1 MEPNVWLGLIGGVL
15 LGWLTA
21 LPVLLLVN
29 QRLRREADRLQF
41 ELDQAAP
48 RLEQL
53 VSIQTELEQTRTQ
66 KAVLEEKLS
75 QEHLRFQETKA
86 LLDQAEE
93 RLADVFKAL
102 SKDVL
107 DQNSRL
113 FLQQAEQAFKR
124 LQESA
129 QHELEKKQVAV
140 ENLVK
145 PIGESLDKVQAVIG
159 EVEKARI
166 GAYSELR
173 QQLDELIR
181 THLPA
186 LHKETHNLVR
196 ALRQPT
202 VRGRWGEVQLRR
214 VVEMAG
220 MVEHCDFQEQVSQD
234 GRRPDL
240 IVRLPNKRLVIVD
253 AKVPLEAYLKAA
265 EVQDDQEKQRHLNEH
280 AAQLKRH
287 IQQLSQK
294 SYYEQCV
301 KQGER
306 TPEFVV
312 LFIPGEAFFSAALR
326 VEPDLIEYG
335 VEKNVIPATP
345 TTLIALLKAIA
356 YGWQQEKMAQE
367 AEKIVGLGKE
377 LYERIAKVAEHW
389 QKMGKQLKQTV
400 ETYNEATG
408 SLKERLLPTAR
419 KFQELRQAEE
429 ALPALEPIAQ
439 GVSQL
444 PPLSSQDRA
453 NP

>member
-53 VSIQTELEQTRTQ
+53 VGIQAELEQTRTQ

-294 SYYEQCV
+294 SYFEQFD
-301 KQGER
+301 R
-306 TPEFVV
+306 APEFVV

-356 YGWQQEKMAQE
+356 YGWQQEQIAQN
-367 AEKIVGLGKE
+367 AEEIARLGKE
-377 LYERIAKVAEHW
+377 LYDRVAKVAEHW
-389 QKMGKQLKQTV
+389 QKMGRQLEQTV
-400 ETYNEATG
+400 RTYNEATR
-408 SLKERLLPTAR
+408 SLETRLLSTAR

-429 ALPALEPIAQ
+429 TLPALEPIAQ
-439 GVSQL
+439 GVIQL
-444 PPLSSQDRA
+444 PPLSSQGRA

>member
-294 SYYEQCV
+294 SYFEQFD
-301 KQGER
+301 R
-306 TPEFVV
+306 APEFVV

-356 YGWQQEKMAQE
+356 YGWQQEQIAQN
-367 AEKIVGLGKE
+367 AEEIARLGKE
-377 LYERIAKVAEHW
+377 LYDRVAKVAEHW
-389 QKMGKQLKQTV
+389 QKMGRQLEQTV
-400 ETYNEATG
+400 RTYNEATR
-408 SLKERLLPTAR
+408 SLETRLLSTAR

-429 ALPALEPIAQ
+429 TLPALEPIAQ
-439 GVSQL
+439 GVIQL
-444 PPLSSQDRA
+444 PPLSSQGRA

>member
-1 MEPNVWLGLIGGVL
+1 MEPNAWLGLIGGVL

-29 QRLRREADRLQF
+29 QRLRRQADRLQF

-53 VSIQTELEQTRTQ
+53 AGIQTELEQTRTQ
-66 KAVLEEKLS
+66 KAVLEEKLR
-75 QEHLRFQETKA
+75 QEHLRVQEIQA
-86 LLDQAEE
+86 LLAQAEE

-107 DQNSRL
+107 DQNNRL
-113 FLQQAEQAFKR
+113 FLQQAELAFKK

-129 QHELEKKQVAV
+129 AYELEKKQVAV
-140 ENLVK
+140 EALIK
-145 PIGESLDKVQAVIG
+145 PIGESLDKVQAAVS

-166 GAYSELR
+166 GAYQALK

-196 ALRQPT
+196 ALRQPA

-220 MVEHCDFQEQVSQD
+220 MAAYCDFQEQVFQD
-234 GRRPDL
+234 HPGGRLRPDL

-253 AKVPLEAYLKAA
+253 AKVPLEAYLKAVEA
-265 EVQDDQEKQRHLNEH
+265 EDDEESRRHLADH
-280 AAQLKRH
+280 ANCFKRH
-287 IQQLSQK
+287 IQQLAHK
-294 SYYEQCV
+294 SYFDQF
-301 KQGER
+301 ER

-312 LFIPGEAFFSAALR
+312 LFIPGEAFFAAALHAD
-326 VEPDLIEYG
+326 PTLIEYG
-335 VEKNVIPATP
+335 VENKVVPASP
-345 TTLIALLKAIA
+345 TTLIALLKAVA
-356 YGWQQEKMAQE
+356 YGWQQEQIAQH
-367 AEKIVGLGKE
+367 AEEIARLGKE
-377 LYERIAKVAEHW
+377 LYERVAKVAEHW
-389 QKMGKQLKQTV
+389 QKMGKQLEQTV
-400 ETYNEATG
+400 KTYNEATR
-408 SLKERLLPTAR
+408 SLETRLLPTAR

-429 ALPALEPIAQ
+429 TLPALEPIAQ
-439 GVSQL
+439 SVIQL
-444 PPLSSQDRA
+444 PPLGGQGR
-453 NP
+453 

>member
-294 SYYEQCV
+294 SYFEQFD
-301 KQGER
+301 R
-306 TPEFVV
+306 APEFVV

-356 YGWQQEKMAQE
+356 YGWQQEQIAQN
-367 AEKIVGLGKE
+367 AEEIARLGKE
-377 LYERIAKVAEHW
+377 LYDRVAKVAEHW
-389 QKMGKQLKQTV
+389 QNVQRSHSQPR
-400 ETYNEATG
+400 N
-408 SLKERLLPTAR
+408 PTT
-419 KFQELRQAEE
+419 FH
-429 ALPALEPIAQ
+429 
-439 GVSQL
+439 
-444 PPLSSQDRA
+444 RA
-453 NP
+453 